1 MKQQSWI
8 PILALAVLA
17 FASSLATAD
26 NLTYTFN
33 VIPPSG
39 NIIGA
44 PGATV
49 GWGYSITNNSS
60 SEDLVTTAL
69 NAGSFFFGTPVS
81 FFDFPIIAPSATV
94 TENFV
99 ANTMGLYQETFL
111 RNLPPG
117 SSDTG
122 VFTLSAEF
130 CSDPNN
136 PGTCTGVPDTM
147 VAYSASVSAVPEP
160 PTLLLSGTG
169 LLGLFE
175 LVRRKFRRRLLPTL
189 QSVFGVHRVVAGT
202 RGIALFPF
210 Q

>member
-81 FFDFPIIAPSATV
+81 FFDLPIVGPGSNV
-94 TENFV
+94 TENFI
-99 ANTMGLYQETFL
+99 ANTMGLYQETFFS
-111 RNLPPG
+111 NVPPG

-130 CSDPNN
+130 CSDPTN
-136 PGTCTGVPDTM
+136 PSTCGKASDTTR
-147 VAYSASVSAVPEP
+147 AYAASVSAANVPEP
-160 PTLLLSGTG
+160 ATILLLGTG
-169 LLGLFE
+169 LLGLPK
-175 LVRRKFRRRLLPTL
+175 LMR
-189 QSVFGVHRVVAGT
+189 HRSL
-202 RGIALFPF
+202 R
-210 Q
+210 